1 MSKSR
6 GSEIAPNDVLGE
18 VLAIDVGSSRVKLGH
33 FAAEGSGTSDRP
45 AEDPSPADRGGGSG
59 KFPEPTESLSLAHGR
74 DLSGAA
80 LIEFEEWIQEN
91 FAVGPRCLLASVQPI
106 VAARLI
112 QVFEKHGWS
121 APRQLVWE
129 DLPLEVRVE
138 EPPRVG
144 IDRLLNAV
152 AANRLRDPGQPAIVV
167 DLGTAGKVDLI
178 ASDGAFE
185 GGAILPGMSLW
196 AQALHS
202 GTSSLPEFDVAALQE
217 SVAAVGKRTDAAIA
231 AGLFWGTVGAIGEL
245 IERISRQCQRAPQL
259 FVTGGAASHIVKH
272 LGVAGVPARHV
283 PNMVLS
289 AIRLVGEQL
298 R

>member
-6 GSEIAPNDVLGE
+6 GSETAPNDVLGD

-33 FAAEGSGTSDRP
+33 FAAQRSCTSDK
-45 AEDPSPADRGGGSG
+45 PSSALPIAAS

-80 LIEFEEWIQEN
+80 LIEFEEWIGEN
-91 FAVGPRCLLASVQPI
+91 FAVGTRCLLASVQPI

-112 QVFEKHGWS
+112 QAFEKHGWS
-121 APRQLVWE
+121 APRQLTWE

-152 AANRLRDPGQPAIVV
+152 AANCLRDPEQPAIVV
-167 DLGTAGKVDLI
+167 DLGTAGTVDLV
-178 ASDGAFE
+178 AADGAFE
-185 GGAILPGMSLW
+185 GGAILPGTSLW

-217 SVAAVGKRTDAAIA
+217 PVAAVGKSTDGAIA

-245 IERISRQCQRAPQL
+245 IERISRQCQQSPQL

-272 LGVAGVPARHV
+272 LSVAGVPARHV
-283 PNMVLS
+283 PTMVLS

-298 R
+298 

>member
-6 GSEIAPNDVLGE
+6 GSETAPNDALGD

-33 FAAEGSGTSDRP
+33 FAAEGSCTSDK
-45 AEDPSPADRGGGSG
+45 PSSALPIAAS

-74 DLSGAA
+74 DLSGTA
-80 LIEFEEWIQEN
+80 LIEFEEWIEEN
-91 FAVGPRCLLASVQPI
+91 FAIGPRCLLASVQPI
-106 VAARLI
+106 VAAKLI

-152 AANRLRDPGQPAIVV
+152 AANRLRDPEQPAIVV
-167 DLGTAGKVDLI
+167 DLGTAGTVDLV
-178 ASDGAFE
+178 AADGAFE

-217 SVAAVGKRTDAAIA
+217 PIAAPGKSTDGAIA

-245 IERISRQCQRAPQL
+245 IEQISRQCQGAPQL
-259 FVTGGAASHIVKH
+259 FVTGGAALQIVKH

-283 PNMVLS
+283 PHMVLS